1 MAGKQIVW
9 DKTSERLY
17 HTGVDRV
24 VLFPTDITTGNYTL
38 GVGWNG
44 VTKISASPDGGDTT
58 QVYANNGVYLNLVA
72 KENFKGSISAY
83 TYPKEWEM
91 CDGSAPIYA
100 KTTSDEHATFTA
112 LKGIRATGQ
121 QRCPF
126 GLAYRTL
133 IGNDTKGTDYGYELH
148 LVYNATAG
156 VSSQD
161 YQTVNDSPEALE
173 FSWDFSTLPVDV
185 PGAKPSAHLVI
196 SSVECPADKLKQ
208 IETILYGTD
217 STDPRMPLPG
227 ELITL
232 LGGVG
237 G

>member
-1 MAGKQIVW
+1 MADNSKQIVW

-17 HTGVDRV
+17 RTGVDRV
-24 VLFPTDITTGNYTL
+24 VLFPQTTGGKYGD

-44 VTKISASPDGGDTT
+44 VTKISESPDGGDTT
-58 QVYANNGVYLNLVA
+58 TIYANNNIYLNLVA
-72 KENFKGSISAY
+72 KENFKGSITAY
-83 TYPKEWEM
+83 TYPKEWEA
-91 CDGSAPIYA
+91 CDGSASVLA
-100 KTTSDEHATFTA
+100 SSGDGASA
-112 LKGIRATGQ
+112 VKGLRVTGQ
-121 QRCPF
+121 TRTPF

-133 IGNDTKGTDYGYELH
+133 IGNDTAGTEHGYEIH

-156 VSSQD
+156 VSSLD

-173 FSWDFSTLPVDV
+173 LSWDFSTLPVDV

-196 SSVECPADKLKQ
+196 SSLTADPTKLKAL
-208 IETILYGTD
+208 EAKLYGSE
-217 STDPRMPLPG
+217 STAAALPAPS
-227 ELITL
+227 EVITI

>member
-17 HTGVDRV
+17 RTGVDRV
-24 VLFPTDITTGNYTL
+24 VLFPQTTGGAYGD

-44 VTKISASPDGGDTT
+44 VTKISESPDGGDTT
-58 QVYANNGVYLNLVA
+58 AIYANNGIYLNLVA
-72 KENFKGSISAY
+72 KENFKGSITAY
-83 TYPKEWEM
+83 TYPKEWEA
-91 CDGSAPIYA
+91 CDGSASVLSS
-100 KTTSDEHATFTA
+100 KSGATPV
-112 LKGIRATGQ
+112 KGLRVTGQ
-121 QRCPF
+121 TRTPF

-133 IGNDTKGTDYGYELH
+133 IGNDTAGTEHGYEIH

-173 FSWDFSTLPVDV
+173 LSWDFSTLPVDV

-196 SSVECPADKLKQ
+196 SSLTADPTQLKQ
-208 IETILYGTD
+208 LETKLYGSEGTAAAL
-217 STDPRMPLPG
+217 PLPG
-227 ELITL
+227 EVITI

>member
-9 DKTSERLY
+9 DKTYERLY
-17 HTGVDRV
+17 RTGVDRV
-24 VLFPTDITTGNYTL
+24 VLFPQTTGGKYGT

-44 VTKISASPDGGDTT
+44 VTKISESPDGGDTT
-58 QVYANNGVYLNLVA
+58 TIYANNNIYLNLVA
-72 KENFKGSISAY
+72 KENFKGSITAY
-83 TYPKEWEM
+83 TYPKEWET
-91 CDGSAPIYA
+91 CDGSA
-100 KTTSDEHATFTA
+100 SV
-112 LKGIRATGQ
+112 LSSGSGATGVKGLRVTGQ
-121 QRCPF
+121 TRTPF

-133 IGNDTKGTDYGYELH
+133 IGNDTAGTEYGYEIH

-173 FSWDFSTLPVDV
+173 LSWDFSTLPVDV

-196 SSVECPADKLKQ
+196 SSLTADATKLKQ
-208 IETILYGTD
+208 LETKLYGTE
-217 STDPRMPLPG
+217 SNDPALPTPA
-227 ELITL
+227 EVIDT
-232 LGGVG
+232 LGGAG

>member
-1 MAGKQIVW
+1 MANGNKQIVW

-17 HTGVDRV
+17 RTGVDRV
-24 VLFPTDITTGNYTL
+24 VLFPQTTGGKYGE

-44 VTKISASPDGGDTT
+44 VTKISESPDGGDTT
-58 QVYANNGVYLNLVA
+58 TIYANNNIYLNLVA
-72 KENFKGSISAY
+72 KENFKGSITAY
-83 TYPKEWEM
+83 TYPKEWEA
-91 CDGSAPIYA
+91 CDGSASVLSSA
-100 KTTSDEHATFTA
+100 SGATPV
-112 LKGIRATGQ
+112 KGLRVTGQ
-121 QRCPF
+121 TRTPF

-133 IGNDTKGTDYGYELH
+133 IGNDTAGTEYGYELH

-173 FSWDFSTLPVDV
+173 LSWDFSTLPVDV

-196 SSVECPADKLKQ
+196 SSLTAEPSKLKAL
-208 IETILYGTD
+208 ETKLYGTE
-217 STDPRMPLPG
+217 STAPALPTPA
-227 ELITL
+227 EVIAT
-232 LGGVG
+232 LGGAG

>member
-1 MAGKQIVW
+1 MTGNQIVW

-17 HTGVDRV
+17 RTGVDRV
-24 VLFPTDITTGNYTL
+24 VLFPQTTGGTYGQ

-44 VTKISASPDGGDTT
+44 VTKISESPDGGDTT
-58 QVYANNGVYLNLVA
+58 AIYANNGIYLNLVA
-72 KENFKGSISAY
+72 KENFKGSITAY
-83 TYPKEWEM
+83 TYPKEWEK
-91 CDGSAPIYA
+91 CDGSASVLA
-100 KTTSDEHATFTA
+100 S
-112 LKGIRATGQ
+112 GSGATGVKGLRVTGQ
-121 QRCPF
+121 TRTPF

-133 IGNDTKGTDYGYELH
+133 IGNDTAGTEHGYEIH

-161 YQTVNDSPEALE
+161 FQTVNDSPEALE
-173 FSWDFSTLPVDV
+173 LSWDFSTLPVDV

-196 SSVECPADKLKQ
+196 SSLTADSTKLKAL
-208 IETILYGTD
+208 ETKLYGSE
-217 STDPRMPLPG
+217 STAPVLPSPA
-227 ELITL
+227 EVITT

>member
-1 MAGKQIVW
+1 MTGKQIVW

-17 HTGVDRV
+17 RTGVDRV
-24 VLFPTDITTGNYTL
+24 VLFPQTTGGAYGD

-44 VTKISASPDGGDTT
+44 VTKISESPDGGDTT
-58 QVYANNGVYLNLVA
+58 AIYANNGIYLNLVA
-72 KENFKGSISAY
+72 KENFKGSITAY
-83 TYPKEWEM
+83 TYPKEWEA
-91 CDGSAPIYA
+91 CDGSASVLSS
-100 KTTSDEHATFTA
+100 KSGATPV
-112 LKGIRATGQ
+112 KGLRVTGQ
-121 QRCPF
+121 TRTPF

-133 IGNDTKGTDYGYELH
+133 IGNDTAGTEHGYEIH

-173 FSWDFSTLPVDV
+173 LSWDFSTLPVDV

-196 SSVECPADKLKQ
+196 SSLTADPTQLKQ
-208 IETILYGTD
+208 LETKLYGSEGTAAAL
-217 STDPRMPLPG
+217 PLPG
-227 ELITL
+227 EVITI

>member
-1 MAGKQIVW
+1 MANGKQIVW

-17 HTGVDRV
+17 RTGVDRV
-24 VLFPTDITTGNYTL
+24 VLFPQTTGGTYGQ

-44 VTKISASPDGGDTT
+44 VTKISESPDGGDTT
-58 QVYANNGVYLNLVA
+58 TIYANNGVYLNLVA
-72 KENFKGSISAY
+72 KENFKGSITAY
-83 TYPKEWEM
+83 TYPKEWEA
-91 CDGSAPIYA
+91 CDGSASVLSSA
-100 KTTSDEHATFTA
+100 SGATPV
-112 LKGIRATGQ
+112 KGLRVTGQ
-121 QRCPF
+121 TRTPF

-133 IGNDTKGTDYGYELH
+133 IGNDTAGTEYGYELH

-161 YQTVNDSPEALE
+161 FQTVNDSPEALE
-173 FSWDFSTLPVDV
+173 LSWDFSTLPVDV

-196 SSVECPADKLKQ
+196 SSLTAEADKLKKL
-208 IETILYGTD
+208 EAKLYGSE
-217 STDPRMPLPG
+217 STDPALPSPQ
-227 ELITL
+227 EVITL

>member
-1 MAGKQIVW
+1 MASKQIVW

-17 HTGVDRV
+17 RTGVDRV
-24 VLFPTDITTGNYTL
+24 VLFPQTTGGAYGQ

-44 VTKISASPDGGDTT
+44 VTKISESPDGGDTT
-58 QVYANNGVYLNLVA
+58 TIYANNNIYLNLVA
-72 KENFKGSISAY
+72 KENFKGSITAY
-83 TYPKEWEM
+83 TYPKEWEA
-91 CDGSAPIYA
+91 CDGSASVVA
-100 KTTSDEHATFTA
+100 SGATPVQG
-112 LKGIRATGQ
+112 LRITGQ
-121 QRCPF
+121 TRTPF

-133 IGNDTKGTDYGYELH
+133 IGNDTAGTDHGYEIH

-173 FSWDFSTLPVDV
+173 LSWDFSTLPVDV

-196 SSVECPADKLKQ
+196 SSLTADATKLRQ
-208 IETILYGTD
+208 LETKLYGSETVA
-217 STDPRMPLPG
+217 PALPTPA
-227 ELITL
+227 EVITL
-232 LGGVG
+232 LGGAG

>member
-17 HTGVDRV
+17 RTGVDRV
-24 VLFPTDITTGNYTL
+24 VLFPQTTGGAYGQ

-44 VTKISASPDGGDTT
+44 VTKISESPDGGDTT
-58 QVYANNGVYLNLVA
+58 TIYANNNIYLNLVA
-72 KENFKGSISAY
+72 KENFKGSITAY
-83 TYPKEWEM
+83 TYPKEWEA
-91 CDGSAPIYA
+91 CDGSASVVA
-100 KTTSDEHATFTA
+100 SGATPVQG
-112 LKGIRATGQ
+112 LRITGQ
-121 QRCPF
+121 TRTPF

-133 IGNDTKGTDYGYELH
+133 IGNDTAGTDHGYEIH

-173 FSWDFSTLPVDV
+173 LSWDFSTLPVDV

-196 SSVECPADKLKQ
+196 SSLTADATKLRQ
-208 IETILYGTD
+208 LETKLYGSETVA
-217 STDPRMPLPG
+217 PALPTPA
-227 ELITL
+227 EVIAL
-232 LGGVG
+232 LGGAG

>member
-9 DKTSERLY
+9 DKSSERLY
-17 HTGVDRV
+17 RTGVDRV
-24 VLFPTDITTGNYTL
+24 VLFPQTTGGAYGE

-44 VTKISASPDGGDTT
+44 VTKISESPDGGDTT
-58 QVYANNGVYLNLVA
+58 TIYANNNIYLNLVA

-83 TYPKEWEM
+83 TYPKEWEA
-91 CDGSAPIYA
+91 CDGSASVLSSGSGA
-100 KTTSDEHATFTA
+100 NGV
-112 LKGIRATGQ
+112 KGLRVTGQ
-121 QRCPF
+121 TRTPF

-133 IGNDTKGTDYGYELH
+133 IGNDTAGTEYGYEIH

-173 FSWDFSTLPVDV
+173 LSWDFSTLPVDV

-196 SSVECPADKLKQ
+196 SSLTAEPSKLKA
-208 IETILYGTD
+208 IETKLYGTD
-217 STDPRMPLPG
+217 SAAPTLPSPA
-227 ELITL
+227 EVIAT

>member
-1 MAGKQIVW
+1 MVSKQIVW
-9 DKTSERLY
+9 DKSSERLY
-17 HTGVDRV
+17 RTGVDRV
-24 VLFPTDITTGNYTL
+24 VLFPQTAGGIYGE

-44 VTKISASPDGGDTT
+44 VTKISESPDGGDTT
-58 QVYANNGVYLNLVA
+58 AIYANNGIYLNLVA
-72 KENFKGSISAY
+72 KENFKGSITAY
-83 TYPKEWEM
+83 TYPKEWEA
-91 CDGSAPIYA
+91 CDGSASVLASNGGPGA
-100 KTTSDEHATFTA
+100 V
-112 LKGIRATGQ
+112 KGLRVTGQ
-121 QRCPF
+121 TRTPF

-133 IGNDTKGTDYGYELH
+133 IGNDTAGIEHGYEIH

-173 FSWDFSTLPVDV
+173 LSWDFSTLPVDV

-196 SSVECPADKLKQ
+196 SSLTADADKLKKL
-208 IETILYGTD
+208 EAKLYGSE
-217 STDPRMPLPG
+217 STGAALPLPG
-227 ELITL
+227 EVISI

>member
-1 MAGKQIVW
+1 MAGNQIVW

-17 HTGVDRV
+17 RTGVDRV
-24 VLFPTDITTGNYTL
+24 VLFPQTTAGTYGQ

-44 VTKISASPDGGDTT
+44 VTKISESPDGGDTT
-58 QVYANNGVYLNLVA
+58 TIYANNNIYLNLVA
-72 KENFKGSISAY
+72 KENFKGSITAY
-83 TYPKEWEM
+83 TYPKEWEA
-91 CDGSAPIYA
+91 CDGSASVLSSGSGAAAVPG
-100 KTTSDEHATFTA
+100 
-112 LKGIRATGQ
+112 LRVTGQ
-121 QRCPF
+121 SRTPF

-133 IGNDTKGTDYGYELH
+133 IGNDTAGTDYGYEIH

-173 FSWDFSTLPVDV
+173 LSWDFSTLPVDV

-196 SSVECPADKLKQ
+196 SSLKADRTKLKQ
-208 IETILYGTD
+208 LETKLYGSE
-217 STDPRMPLPG
+217 STAPALPTPA
-227 ELITL
+227 EVIAT
-232 LGGVG
+232 LGGTG

>member
-17 HTGVDRV
+17 RTGVDRV
-24 VLFPTDITTGNYTL
+24 VLFPQTTGGKYGE

-44 VTKISASPDGGDTT
+44 VTKISESPDGGDTT
-58 QVYANNGVYLNLVA
+58 TIYANNNIYLNLVA
-72 KENFKGSISAY
+72 KENFKGSITAY
-83 TYPKEWEM
+83 TYPKEWEA
-91 CDGSAPIYA
+91 CDGSA
-100 KTTSDEHATFTA
+100 SVLSGATPV
-112 LKGIRATGQ
+112 KGLRITGQ
-121 QRCPF
+121 TRTPF

-133 IGNDTKGTDYGYELH
+133 IGNDTAGTDHGYEIH

-173 FSWDFSTLPVDV
+173 LSWDFSTLPVDV

-196 SSVECPADKLKQ
+196 SSLTANATKLREL
-208 IETILYGTD
+208 ETKLYGSETVA
-217 STDPRMPLPG
+217 PALPTPA
-227 ELITL
+227 EVIAL
-232 LGGVG
+232 LGGAG

>member
-1 MAGKQIVW
+1 MTGKQIVW

-17 HTGVDRV
+17 RTGIDRV
-24 VLFPTDITTGNYTL
+24 VLFPQKTTDGTYNE

-44 VTKISASPDGGDTT
+44 VTQISESPDGGDTT
-58 QVYANNGVYLNLVA
+58 TIYANNNIYLNLVA
-72 KENFKGSISAY
+72 KENFKGSITAY
-83 TYPKEWEM
+83 TYPKEWEA
-91 CDGSAPIYA
+91 CDGSAA
-100 KTTSDEHATFTA
+100 VLASGSTA
-112 LKGIRATGQ
+112 VKGLRVTGQ
-121 QRCPF
+121 SRTPF

-133 IGNDTKGTDYGYELH
+133 IGNDTAGTDFGYELH

-173 FSWDFSTLPVDV
+173 LSWDFSTLPVDV

-196 SSVECPADKLKQ
+196 SSLTADPAQLKAL
-208 IETILYGTD
+208 ENKLYGTE
-217 STDPRMPLPG
+217 SEAPTLPLPA
-227 ELITL
+227 EVITI
-232 LGGVG
+232 LGGAG

>member
-17 HTGVDRV
+17 RTGVDRV
-24 VLFPTDITTGNYTL
+24 VLFPQTAGGTYGQ

-44 VTKISASPDGGDTT
+44 VTKISESPDGGDTT
-58 QVYANNGVYLNLVA
+58 TIYANNNIYLNLVA
-72 KENFKGSISAY
+72 KENFKGSITAY
-83 TYPKEWEM
+83 TYPKEWEA
-91 CDGSAPIYA
+91 CDGSA
-100 KTTSDEHATFTA
+100 SVLSGATPVQG
-112 LKGIRATGQ
+112 LRITGQ
-121 QRCPF
+121 TRTPF

-133 IGNDTKGTDYGYELH
+133 IGNDTAGTDHGYEIH

-173 FSWDFSTLPVDV
+173 LSWDFSTLPVDV

-196 SSVECPADKLKQ
+196 SSLTADATKLRQ
-208 IETILYGTD
+208 LETKLYGSETVA
-217 STDPRMPLPG
+217 PALPSPA
-227 ELITL
+227 EVIAL
-232 LGGVG
+232 LGGTAG
-237 G
+237 

>member
-17 HTGVDRV
+17 RTGVDRV
-24 VLFPTDITTGNYTL
+24 VLFPQTTGGKYGT

-44 VTKISASPDGGDTT
+44 VTKISESPDGGDTT
-58 QVYANNGVYLNLVA
+58 TIYANNNIYLNLVA
-72 KENFKGSISAY
+72 KENFKGSITAY
-83 TYPKEWEM
+83 TYPKEWEK
-91 CDGSAPIYA
+91 CDGSA
-100 KTTSDEHATFTA
+100 SV
-112 LKGIRATGQ
+112 LSSGSGATGVKGLRVTGQ
-121 QRCPF
+121 TRTPF

-133 IGNDTKGTDYGYELH
+133 IGNDTAGTEYGYEIH

-161 YQTVNDSPEALE
+161 FQTVNDSPEALE
-173 FSWDFSTLPVDV
+173 LSWDFSTLPVDV

-196 SSVECPADKLKQ
+196 SSLTAEPSKLKAL
-208 IETILYGTD
+208 ETKLYGTEG
-217 STDPRMPLPG
+217 TGAALPLPG
-227 ELITL
+227 EVISI

>member
-9 DKTSERLY
+9 DKSSERLY
-17 HTGVDRV
+17 RTGVDRV
-24 VLFPTDITTGNYTL
+24 VLFPQTTGGVYGE

-44 VTKISASPDGGDTT
+44 VTKISESPDGGDTT
-58 QVYANNGVYLNLVA
+58 TIYANNNIYLNLVA
-72 KENFKGSISAY
+72 KENFKGSITAY
-83 TYPKEWEM
+83 TYPKEWEK
-91 CDGSAPIYA
+91 CDGSA
-100 KTTSDEHATFTA
+100 SV
-112 LKGIRATGQ
+112 LSSGSGATGVKGLRVTGQ
-121 QRCPF
+121 TRTPF

-133 IGNDTKGTDYGYELH
+133 IGNDTAGTEYGYEIH

-156 VSSQD
+156 VSSLD

-173 FSWDFSTLPVDV
+173 LSWDFSTLPVDV

-196 SSVECPADKLKQ
+196 SSLTAEPSKLKA
-208 IETILYGTD
+208 IETKLYGTD
-217 STDPRMPLPG
+217 SAAPTLPSPA
-227 ELITL
+227 EVIAT

>member
-1 MAGKQIVW
+1 MTGKQIVW

-17 HTGVDRV
+17 RTGVDRV
-24 VLFPTDITTGNYTL
+24 VLFPQTTGGAYGE

-44 VTKISASPDGGDTT
+44 VTKISESPDGGDTT
-58 QVYANNGVYLNLVA
+58 TIYANNNIYLNLVA
-72 KENFKGSISAY
+72 KENFKGSITAY
-83 TYPKEWEM
+83 TYPKEWEK
-91 CDGSAPIYA
+91 CDGSASVLSSGSGA
-100 KTTSDEHATFTA
+100 NGV
-112 LKGIRATGQ
+112 KGLRVTGQ
-121 QRCPF
+121 TRTPF

-133 IGNDTKGTDYGYELH
+133 IGNDTAGTEYGYEIH

-156 VSSQD
+156 VSSLD

-173 FSWDFSTLPVDV
+173 LSWDFSTLPVDV

-196 SSVECPADKLKQ
+196 SSLTAEPSKLKA
-208 IETILYGTD
+208 IETKLYGTD
-217 STDPRMPLPG
+217 SAAPTLPSPA
-227 ELITL
+227 EVIAT

>member
-17 HTGVDRV
+17 RTGVDRV
-24 VLFPTDITTGNYTL
+24 VLFPQNTTNGTYDI

-44 VTKISASPDGGDTT
+44 VTKISESPDGGDATAI
-58 QVYANNGVYLNLVA
+58 YANNNLYLNLVA

-83 TYPKEWEM
+83 TYPKEWEQ
-91 CDGSAPIYA
+91 CDGSAA
-100 KTTSDEHATFTA
+100 VLSSGSGATGV
-112 LKGIRATGQ
+112 KGLRITGQ
-121 QRCPF
+121 QRKPF

-133 IGNDTKGTDYGYELH
+133 IGNDTKGTDFGYEIH

-173 FSWDFSTLPVDV
+173 LSWDFSTLPIDV

-196 SSVECPADKLKQ
+196 SSLTADPTKLKAL
-208 IETILYGTD
+208 ETKLYGTE
-217 STDPRMPLPG
+217 SNDPSLPSPQ
-227 ELITL
+227 EVITL
-232 LGGVG
+232 LGGAG

>member
-1 MAGKQIVW
+1 MASKQIVW

-17 HTGVDRV
+17 RTGVDRV
-24 VLFPTDITTGNYTL
+24 VLFPQKTTDGTYDI

-44 VTKISASPDGGDTT
+44 VTKISESPDGGDTT
-58 QVYANNGVYLNLVA
+58 AIYANNNLYLNLVA
-72 KENFKGSISAY
+72 KENFKGSITAY
-83 TYPKEWEM
+83 TYPKEWEQ
-91 CDGSAPIYA
+91 CDGSASIPTAGAKPIGG
-100 KTTSDEHATFTA
+100 
-112 LKGIRATGQ
+112 LRITGQ
-121 QRCPF
+121 QRTPF

-133 IGNDTKGTDYGYELH
+133 IGNDTKGTDFGYEIH

-173 FSWDFSTLPVDV
+173 LSWDFSTLPIDV

-196 SSVECPADKLKQ
+196 SSLTADPTKLKAL
-208 IETILYGTD
+208 ETKLYGTE
-217 STDPRMPLPG
+217 SADPALPLPQ
-227 ELITL
+227 EVITL
-232 LGGVG
+232 LGGAG

>member
-17 HTGVDRV
+17 RTGVDRV
-24 VLFPTDITTGNYTL
+24 VLFPQTAGGIYGE

-44 VTKISASPDGGDTT
+44 VTKISESPDGGDTT
-58 QVYANNGVYLNLVA
+58 TIYANNGVYLNLVA
-72 KENFKGSISAY
+72 KENFKGSITAY
-83 TYPKEWEM
+83 TYPKEWEA
-91 CDGSAPIYA
+91 CDGSA
-100 KTTSDEHATFTA
+100 SV
-112 LKGIRATGQ
+112 LSSKGGATGVKGLRVTGQ
-121 QRCPF
+121 TRTPF

-133 IGNDTKGTDYGYELH
+133 IGNDTAGTEYGYEIH

-173 FSWDFSTLPVDV
+173 LSWDFSTLPIDV

-196 SSVECPADKLKQ
+196 SSLTADPTQLKAL
-208 IETILYGTD
+208 ETKLYGTEG
-217 STDPRMPLPG
+217 TGAALPSPQ
-227 ELITL
+227 EVITI

>member
-17 HTGVDRV
+17 RTGVDRV
-24 VLFPTDITTGNYTL
+24 VLFPQTTGGAYGE

-44 VTKISASPDGGDTT
+44 VTKISESPDGGDTT
-58 QVYANNGVYLNLVA
+58 TIYANNNIYLNLVA
-72 KENFKGSISAY
+72 KENFKGSITAY
-83 TYPKEWEM
+83 TYPKEWEA
-91 CDGSAPIYA
+91 CDGSA
-100 KTTSDEHATFTA
+100 SVLSGATPV
-112 LKGIRATGQ
+112 KGLRITGQ
-121 QRCPF
+121 TRTPF

-133 IGNDTKGTDYGYELH
+133 IGNDTAGTDHGYEIH

-173 FSWDFSTLPVDV
+173 LSWDFSTLPVDV

-196 SSVECPADKLKQ
+196 SSLTATPDKLRQ
-208 IETILYGTD
+208 LETKLYGSN
-217 STDPRMPLPG
+217 STAPALPTPA
-227 ELITL
+227 EVIAL
-232 LGGVG
+232 LGGTAG
-237 G
+237 

>member
-1 MAGKQIVW
+1 MAGNQIVW

-17 HTGVDRV
+17 RTGVDRV
-24 VLFPTDITTGNYTL
+24 VLFPQTTGGTYGQ

-44 VTKISASPDGGDTT
+44 VTKISESPDGGDTT
-58 QVYANNGVYLNLVA
+58 AIYANNGIYLNLVA
-72 KENFKGSISAY
+72 KENFKGSITAY
-83 TYPKEWEM
+83 TYPKEWEA
-91 CDGSAPIYA
+91 CDGSASVLSS
-100 KTTSDEHATFTA
+100 KSGATPV
-112 LKGIRATGQ
+112 KGLRVTGQ
-121 QRCPF
+121 TRTPF

-133 IGNDTKGTDYGYELH
+133 IGNDTAGTEYGYELH

-156 VSSQD
+156 VSSLD

-173 FSWDFSTLPVDV
+173 LSWDFSTLPVDV

-196 SSVECPADKLKQ
+196 SSLTAEADKLKAL
-208 IETILYGTD
+208 ETKLYGSD
-217 STDPRMPLPG
+217 SKAPALPTPA
-227 ELITL
+227 EVIAT

>member
-17 HTGVDRV
+17 RTGVDRV
-24 VLFPTDITTGNYTL
+24 VLFPQTTGGTYGQ

-44 VTKISASPDGGDTT
+44 VTKISESPDGGDTT
-58 QVYANNGVYLNLVA
+58 TIYANNNIYLNLVA
-72 KENFKGSISAY
+72 KENFKGSITAY
-83 TYPKEWEM
+83 TYPKEWEA
-91 CDGSAPIYA
+91 CDGSASVIA
-100 KTTSDEHATFTA
+100 SGATPVQG
-112 LKGIRATGQ
+112 LRITGQ
-121 QRCPF
+121 SRTPF

-133 IGNDTKGTDYGYELH
+133 IGNDTAGTDHGYEIH

-173 FSWDFSTLPVDV
+173 LSWDFSTLPVDV

-196 SSVECPADKLKQ
+196 SSLTADATKLRQ
-208 IETILYGTD
+208 LETKLYGSETVA
-217 STDPRMPLPG
+217 PALPTPA
-227 ELITL
+227 EVITL
-232 LGGVG
+232 LGGAG

>member
-1 MAGKQIVW
+1 MASKQIVW

-17 HTGVDRV
+17 RTGVDRV
-24 VLFPTDITTGNYTL
+24 VLFPQTTGGVYGQ

-44 VTKISASPDGGDTT
+44 VTKISESPDGGDTT
-58 QVYANNGVYLNLVA
+58 TIYANNNIYLNLVA
-72 KENFKGSISAY
+72 KENFKGSITAY
-83 TYPKEWEM
+83 TYPKEWEA
-91 CDGSAPIYA
+91 CDGSASVVA
-100 KTTSDEHATFTA
+100 SGATPVQG
-112 LKGIRATGQ
+112 LRITGQ
-121 QRCPF
+121 TRTPF

-133 IGNDTKGTDYGYELH
+133 IGNDTAGTDHGYEIH

-173 FSWDFSTLPVDV
+173 LSWDFSTLPVDV

-196 SSVECPADKLKQ
+196 SSLTADATKLRQ
-208 IETILYGTD
+208 LETKLYGSETVA
-217 STDPRMPLPG
+217 PALPTPA
-227 ELITL
+227 EVITL
-232 LGGVG
+232 LGGAG

>member
-17 HTGVDRV
+17 RTGVDRV
-24 VLFPTDITTGNYTL
+24 VLFPQDTTSGAYGV

-44 VTKISASPDGGDTT
+44 VTQISESPDGGDATAI
-58 QVYANNGVYLNLVA
+58 YANNNLYLNLVA
-72 KENFKGSISAY
+72 KENFKGSITAY
-83 TYPKEWEM
+83 TYPKEWEQ
-91 CDGSAPIYA
+91 CDGSASVLA
-100 KTTSDEHATFTA
+100 SSDAGA
-112 LKGIRATGQ
+112 VKGLRVTGQ
-121 QRCPF
+121 QRTPF

-133 IGNDTKGTDYGYELH
+133 IGNDTKGTDHGYEIH

-173 FSWDFSTLPVDV
+173 LSWDFSTLPIDV

-196 SSVECPADKLKQ
+196 SSLTANAAKLGQ
-208 IETILYGTD
+208 LETKLYGTD
-217 STDPRMPLPG
+217 TVDPALPLPQ
-227 ELITL
+227 EVISI
-232 LGGVG
+232 LGGVSG
-237 G
+237 

>member
-17 HTGVDRV
+17 RTGVDRV
-24 VLFPTDITTGNYTL
+24 VLFPQTTGGAYGQ

-44 VTKISASPDGGDTT
+44 VTKISESPDGGDTT
-58 QVYANNGVYLNLVA
+58 TIYANNNIYLNLVA
-72 KENFKGSISAY
+72 KENFKGSITAY
-83 TYPKEWEM
+83 TYPKEWEA
-91 CDGSAPIYA
+91 CDGSASVVA
-100 KTTSDEHATFTA
+100 SGATPVQG
-112 LKGIRATGQ
+112 LRITGQ
-121 QRCPF
+121 TRTPF

-133 IGNDTKGTDYGYELH
+133 IGNDTAGTDHGYEIH

-173 FSWDFSTLPVDV
+173 LSWDFSTLPVDV

-196 SSVECPADKLKQ
+196 SSLTANATKLREL
-208 IETILYGTD
+208 ETKLYGSETVA
-217 STDPRMPLPG
+217 PALPTPA
-227 ELITL
+227 EVITL
-232 LGGVG
+232 LGGAG

>member
-9 DKTSERLY
+9 DKSSERLY
-17 HTGVDRV
+17 RTGVDRV
-24 VLFPTDITTGNYTL
+24 VLFPQTTGGAYGE

-44 VTKISASPDGGDTT
+44 VTKISESPDGGDTT
-58 QVYANNGVYLNLVA
+58 TIYANNNIYLNLVA
-72 KENFKGSISAY
+72 KENFKGSITAY
-83 TYPKEWEM
+83 TYPKEWEK
-91 CDGSAPIYA
+91 CDGSASVLSSGSGA
-100 KTTSDEHATFTA
+100 NGV
-112 LKGIRATGQ
+112 KGLRVTGQ
-121 QRCPF
+121 TRTPF

-133 IGNDTKGTDYGYELH
+133 IGNDTAGTEYGYEIH

-156 VSSQD
+156 VSSLD

-173 FSWDFSTLPVDV
+173 LSWDFSTLPVDV

-196 SSVECPADKLKQ
+196 SSLTAEPSKLKA
-208 IETILYGTD
+208 IETKLYGTD
-217 STDPRMPLPG
+217 SAAPTLPSPA
-227 ELITL
+227 EVIAT